1 MTPRLRVPLL
11 HCVGP
16 DIQYF
21 FDLFGVI
28 RKNSARMVNCGGC
41 MIVLRRIVPF
51 PERTSTMLRIVLPV
65 IFTLVGSAAL
75 AEPVHGIAMHGV
87 PALPA
92 DFKHLPYVNPD
103 VKKGGKIS
111 YGVVG
116 TFDSLN
122 PFILKS
128 MRTTARG
135 MWDPEYGN
143 LVFETLMLR
152 SRDEPFT
159 LYGLL
164 AESVEWDEDRTF
176 IQFNLNPAAKW
187 SDGQPVTPDDVIFTL
202 NLLKEKGR
210 VPFSTRLNAV
220 EKMEKVGDHSVR
232 FTFNDKAD
240 REFPMILAGSTP
252 ILPKHAIDPETFDR
266 STLTPPVGSGP
277 YKIKSL
283 KPGES
288 ITFERDPN
296 YWGKDIPA
304 KVGLDNY
311 DQITVQYFLQDTT
324 LFESFKKGDIDIYP
338 DGSPGHWASAYNFP
352 AVTSGN
358 VVKDTFEP
366 KLPSGMFGFVFN
378 TRRPVFANAKL
389 REGLS
394 LVFDFE
400 WANKNLFSNAYIRTE
415 SFWQNSDLSSFGVPA
430 DERELKLLGPIKDR
444 IDPAILD
451 GTYKLPVTDGSG
463 RDRNVLKQAAALLK
477 EAGYTI
483 KNGKMSD
490 ADGRPLAFEIMTQNT
505 DQEKLAVSYQRSL
518 QLLGIA
524 ATIRTV
530 DDSQY
535 QSRTSSFDY
544 DVIIK
549 SYTSSLSPGIEQL
562 GRWSSAAK
570 EREGTDNFAGVSD
583 PDIDTLIQHI
593 LMARS
598 AEDFTAAVRSHDRML
613 LSGHYVLPLYHVDQ
627 QWVARSKRIAHPD
640 SVPLYGYQLPAW
652 WDQSVQ

>member
-1 MTPRLRVPLL
+1 
-11 HCVGP
+11 
-16 DIQYF
+16 
-21 FDLFGVI
+21 
-28 RKNSARMVNCGGC
+28 
-41 MIVLRRIVPF
+41 
-51 PERTSTMLRIVLPV
+51 MLRIVLPIV
-65 IFTLVGSAAL
+65 FTLICEAAV
-75 AEPVHGIAMHGV
+75 AEPVHGIAMHGA

-103 VKKGGKIS
+103 VRKGGKIA

-116 TFDSLN
+116 TFDNLN

-143 LVFETLMLR
+143 LVYETLMLR

-164 AESVEWDEDRTF
+164 AESVEWNDDRTY

-187 SDGQPVTPDDVIFTL
+187 SDGQPVTPDDVIFSF

-240 REFPMILAGSTP
+240 REFPLILAGSTP
-252 ILPKHAIDPETFDR
+252 ILPQHAIKPDSFDR
-266 STLTPPVGSGP
+266 SSLAPPIGSGP
-277 YKIKSL
+277 YKVKSL

-304 KVGLDNY
+304 KVGMDNY

-324 LFESFKKGDIDIYP
+324 LFESFKKGDVDLYP

-352 AVTSGN
+352 AATSGN
-358 VVKDTFEP
+358 VVKDVFEP

-378 TRRPVFANAKL
+378 TRRSVFANEKL

-394 LVFDFE
+394 LIFDFE
-400 WANKNLFSNAYIRTE
+400 WANKNLFSGAYIRTQ
-415 SFWQNSDLSSFGVPA
+415 SYWQNSELSSFGVPA

-444 IDPAILD
+444 INPAILD

-490 ADGRPLAFEIMTQNT
+490 ASGRPLIFEIMTQNT

-518 QLLGIA
+518 QLLGIGA
-524 ATIRTV
+524 SIRTV

-544 DVIIK
+544 DVIVK

-562 GRWSSAAK
+562 GRWSSASK
-570 EREGTDNFAGVSD
+570 DREGTDNFAGVAD
-583 PDIDTLIQHI
+583 PDVDTLIQHI
-593 LMARS
+593 LTARS

-613 LSGHYVLPLYHVDQ
+613 LSGHYVLPLYHVDK
-627 QWVARSKRIAHPD
+627 QWVARSKRIGHPD
-640 SVPLYGYQLPAW
+640 TVPLYGYQLPAW
-652 WDQSVQ
+652 WDQSAQ

>member
-1 MTPRLRVPLL
+1 
-11 HCVGP
+11 
-16 DIQYF
+16 
-21 FDLFGVI
+21 
-28 RKNSARMVNCGGC
+28 
-41 MIVLRRIVPF
+41 
-51 PERTSTMLRIVLPV
+51 MLRIVLPV

-75 AEPVHGIAMHGV
+75 AEPVHGIAMHGE

-103 VKKGGKIS
+103 AKKGGKIN

-220 EKMEKVGDHSVR
+220 EKMEKVGDHGVR

-240 REFPMILAGSTP
+240 REFPLILAGSTP

-266 STLTPPVGSGP
+266 SSLTPPVGSGP

-311 DQITVQYFLQDTT
+311 DQISVQYFLQDTT

-338 DGSPGHWASAYNFP
+338 DGSPVHWTSAYSFP

-378 TRRPVFANAKL
+378 TRRPVFANVKL

-394 LVFDFE
+394 LIFDFE
-400 WANKNLFSNAYIRTE
+400 WANKNLFSNAYIRTQ

-430 DERELKLLGPIKDR
+430 DERELKLLGQIKDR

-463 RDRNVLKQAAALLK
+463 RDRNILKQAAALLK

-490 ADGRPLAFEIMTQNT
+490 ASGRPLTFEIMTQNT

-518 QLLGIA
+518 QLLGIG

-535 QSRTSSFDY
+535 QSRTNSFDY
-544 DVIIK
+544 DVIVK

-562 GRWSSAAK
+562 GRWSSGAK
-570 EREGTDNFAGVSD
+570 EREGTDNFAGVAD
-583 PDIDTLIQHI
+583 PDVDTLIQHI
-593 LMARS
+593 LTARS

-627 QWVARSKRIAHPD
+627 QWVARSKRIGHPD
-640 SVPLYGYQLPAW
+640 TVPLYGYQLPAW

>member
-1 MTPRLRVPLL
+1 
-11 HCVGP
+11 
-16 DIQYF
+16 
-21 FDLFGVI
+21 
-28 RKNSARMVNCGGC
+28 
-41 MIVLRRIVPF
+41 
-51 PERTSTMLRIVLPV
+51 MLRIVLPV
-65 IFTLVGSAAL
+65 IFTLAGSAAL
-75 AEPVHGIAMHGV
+75 AQPVHGIAMHGE

-103 VKKGGKIS
+103 VTKGGKIS

-164 AESVEWDEDRTF
+164 AESVEWNDDRTF

-187 SDGQPVTPDDVIFTL
+187 SDGQPVTPEDVIFTL

-220 EKMEKVGDHSVR
+220 EKMEKVGDHGVR

-240 REFPMILAGSTP
+240 REFPLILAGSTP
-252 ILPKHAIDPETFDR
+252 ILPKHATDPDTFDR
-266 STLTPPVGSGP
+266 SSLTPPIGSGP

-311 DQITVQYFLQDTT
+311 DQISVQYFLQDTT
-324 LFESFKKGDIDIYP
+324 LFEAFKKGDIDIYP
-338 DGSPGHWASAYNFP
+338 DGSPGHWASAYSFP
-352 AVTSGN
+352 AATSGN

-378 TRRPVFANAKL
+378 TRRAVFANVKL

-394 LVFDFE
+394 LIFDFE
-400 WANKNLFSNAYIRTE
+400 WANKNLYSNAYIRTQ

-490 ADGRPLAFEIMTQNT
+490 ASGRPLTFEIMTQNA

-518 QLLGIA
+518 QLLGIG

-535 QSRTSSFDY
+535 QTRTNSFDY
-544 DVIIK
+544 DVIVK

-562 GRWSSAAK
+562 GRWSSGAK
-570 EREGTDNFAGVSD
+570 DREGTDNFAGVAD
-583 PDIDTLIQHI
+583 PDVDTLIQHI

-627 QWVARSKRIAHPD
+627 EWVARSKRIGHPD
-640 SVPLYGYQLPAW
+640 TVPLYGYQLPTW